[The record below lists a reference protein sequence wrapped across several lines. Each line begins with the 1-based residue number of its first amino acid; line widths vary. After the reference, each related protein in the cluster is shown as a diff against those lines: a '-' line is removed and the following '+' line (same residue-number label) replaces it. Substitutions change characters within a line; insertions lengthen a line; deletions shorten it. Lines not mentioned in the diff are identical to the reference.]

1 MGMKATAGRRGVL
14 RLSFLGG
21 TFLLALVAGAVLLAS
36 RPGRN
41 PVLDPVDQLK
51 VAKVA
56 FADGEFA
63 LAHDLLG
70 PLLAAGPE
78 DPKLQLF
85 MGKVLI
91 ELGNLAA
98 ARATFD
104 AVHKAAPDL
113 VESLLGL
120 AVCHERAGESHLA
133 IACLKRASE
142 MKKGDW
148 KILHDLAMAEY
159 RSGDPMAALFTA
171 RQSLRARKGQ
181 EDLSKI
187 MDEIG
192 VNRQAR
198 SDLARPNPRHPQGF
212 DPFEMP
218 DTRPPDPW
226 EGLPRPGFTDPGLGT
241 PHPGRGGP
249 R

>member
-1 MGMKATAGRRGVL
+1 MKATTGRRGV
-14 RLSFLGG
+14 RLVLFLGG
-21 TFLLALVAGAVLLAS
+21 TFLLALAAGGLLLVS
-36 RPGRN
+36 RSGRHEIQ
-41 PVLDPVDQLK
+41 DPVDQLRK
-51 VAKVA
+51 AKVA

-70 PLLAAGPE
+70 PLLAASPE
-78 DPKLQLF
+78 DPMFKLF
-85 MGKVLI
+85 MGKVLL

-120 AVCHERAGESHLA
+120 AACHERAGESPLA

-148 KILHDLAMAEY
+148 RILHDLALAEY
-159 RSGDPMAALFTA
+159 RGGDPMAALFTA

-181 EDLSKI
+181 EDLSRL
-187 MDEIG
+187 MDEVG
-192 VNRQAR
+192 MNRQAR
-198 SDLARPNPRHPQGF
+198 SDLARPNSRHPQGF

-226 EGLPRPGFTDPGLGT
+226 EGLPRPGFTDPGMGA
-241 PHPGRGGP
+241 PHPGRAGP